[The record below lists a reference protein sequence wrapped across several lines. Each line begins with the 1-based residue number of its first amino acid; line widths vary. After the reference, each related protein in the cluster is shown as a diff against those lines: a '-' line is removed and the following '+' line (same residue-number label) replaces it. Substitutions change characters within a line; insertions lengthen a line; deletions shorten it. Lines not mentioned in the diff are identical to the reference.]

1 MEDKMLD
8 GQLRMERG
16 VQPMHHR
23 YRDIVS
29 SFGEA
34 KFMGARS
41 ALALTI
47 ALSFPFILPAQVT
60 HGQKPKLPPP
70 FATKS
75 AGNGPDRLKPPAG
88 FLPTVP
94 QGFRVNL
101 FAKDFK
107 EPRWLTVAPNGDIFL
122 ADTGTGEIVVLRDTQ
137 NTGGAQEREVF
148 SSGMNRPFGIA
159 FHETYVYV
167 GNMNELLRFRY
178 DPKTSKRLGEKEH
191 LLDLPS
197 GGHNTRSLAFSA
209 DGKHLFI
216 GVGSDSNIDT
226 GEDPRRAAVT
236 ICDPDGKSARLYATG
251 LRNPVGLALEP
262 VTGEVWTS
270 VNERDELGDDLPP
283 DYFTSLKDGGFYG
296 WPYSYIGD
304 NVDPRV
310 KPQRPDLVAR
320 AMIPDVLV
328 GSHVA
333 PLQFAFYTG
342 KQFPESYRGGAFVAE
357 HGSWNRAKRSGYQ
370 VAFVAFKN
378 GKPSADPVPF
388 MTGLVPDPGG
398 QDVYGR
404 PVGVAVAPD
413 GSLLISDDGAGAIYR
428 ISFAK

>member
-1 MEDKMLD
+1 MLD

-94 QGFRVNL
+94 QGFHVNL

>member
-1 MEDKMLD
+1 LFP
-8 GQLRMERG
+8 L
-16 VQPMHHR
+16 V
-23 YRDIVS
+23 
-29 SFGEA
+29 
-34 KFMGARS
+34 
-41 ALALTI
+41 
-47 ALSFPFILPAQVT
+47 LSTQVT

-70 FATKS
+70 FATES
-75 AGNGPDRLKPPAG
+75 AGNGPERVKPPGG

-94 QGFRVNL
+94 PGFRVNL

-107 EPRWLTVAPNGDIFL
+107 RPRWLTVAPNGDIFL
-122 ADTGTGEIVVLRDTQ
+122 ADTGAGEIIILRDPQ

-148 SSGMNRPFGIA
+148 SDGMKVPFGIA
-159 FHETYVYV
+159 FHGNYVYI
-167 GNMNELLRFRY
+167 GNTNELLRFRY
-178 DPKTSKRLGEKEH
+178 DSKTSKRLGEKEH
-191 LLDLPS
+191 LLDLPT
-197 GGHNTRSLAFSA
+197 GGHDTRSLAFSA

-216 GVGSDSNIDT
+216 GVGSNSNIDT

-236 ICDPDGKSARLYATG
+236 ICDPDGKNARLYATG

-262 VTGEVWTS
+262 VTGAIWTT

-320 AMIPDVLV
+320 ATIPDVLL
-328 GSHVA
+328 GAHVA
-333 PLQFAFYTG
+333 PLQFAFYAG

-404 PVGVAVAPD
+404 PVGVVVAPD
-413 GSLLISDDGAGAIYR
+413 GSLLVSDDGAGAIYR

>member
-1 MEDKMLD
+1 M
-8 GQLRMERG
+8 R
-16 VQPMHHR
+16 
-23 YRDIVS
+23 
-29 SFGEA
+29 
-34 KFMGARS
+34 ARNI
-41 ALALTI
+41 LALTI
-47 ALSFPFILPAQVT
+47 APWFALILPGQVT
-60 HGQKPKLPPP
+60 HGQKPKLPPAH
-70 FATKS
+70 ATES
-75 AGNGPDRLKPPAG
+75 AGNGPHREKPAAG

-94 QGFRVNL
+94 QGFRVNI

-107 EPRWLTVAPNGDIFL
+107 GPRWLTVAPNGDIFL
-122 ADTGTGEIVVLRDTQ
+122 ADTGADEIIVLRDPK
-137 NTGGAQEREVF
+137 NSGGAQEREVF
-148 SSGMNRPFGIA
+148 VNGMKRPFGIA
-159 FHETYVYV
+159 FRENYVYI

-236 ICDPDGKSARLYATG
+236 ICDPDGKNARLYATG

-304 NVDPRV
+304 NVDQRV

-320 AMIPDVLV
+320 AIIPDVLL
-328 GSHVA
+328 GAHVA
-333 PLQFAFYTG
+333 PLQFAFYTA

-398 QDVYGR
+398 QDVNGR
-404 PVGVAVAPD
+404 PVGVAIAPD
-413 GSLLISDDGAGAIYR
+413 GSLLVSDDGAGMVYR
-428 ISFAK
+428 ISSAK